1 MNRTA
6 QIVEKIFEKT
16 NQKHQKCEKHI
27 EWWLSNEQ
35 TEKKIKNIFEK
46 YNRIWKN
53 SNTFRPLHFGTN
65 LNKYPKSWTTIRT
78 NKQNRT
84 NFRTKQ
90 RCPHFCVC
98 RSNFNWNCSR
108 RRSLKS
114 DFAIFEPFRLHVVQ
128 GQENLYI
135 YFLDVC
141 LLLFLINNTYL
152 N

>member
-53 SNTFRPLHFGTN
+53 SNTFRPLHIGTN

-108 RRSLKS
+108 RRSFEEWLCNFWTVSASCCTRPRKS
-114 DFAIFEPFRLHVVQ
+114 
-128 GQENLYI
+128 I
-135 YFLDVC
+135 Y
-141 LLLFLINNTYL
+141 LFLGCMSAIIFNKQYVS
-152 N
+152 